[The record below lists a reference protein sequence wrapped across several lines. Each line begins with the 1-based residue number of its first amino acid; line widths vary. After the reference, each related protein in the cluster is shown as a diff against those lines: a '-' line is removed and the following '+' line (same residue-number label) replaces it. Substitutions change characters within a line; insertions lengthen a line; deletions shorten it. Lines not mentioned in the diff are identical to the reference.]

1 MLATSSTHA
10 TNAAL
15 YRRLAFNPVRD
26 FTPIS
31 QIAFVPN
38 LLVVNPEVPVS
49 SIAELVAHAKA
60 RPGQLN
66 YGSGGAGTSLHLAAA
81 VFAYRAGIDMV
92 HVPYRGGAPVAADLV
107 SGKIQVSFSPLV
119 EVLQQ
124 VRAGKLRA
132 LGVTTARRSA
142 LLPAI
147 PTISEVIPGYEVAL
161 RNGIM
166 GGGTAGSGGEAPCL
180 GDRSHRRQPGNA
192 VASWRAGLGPRG
204 QHTPGIRR
212 FRRRRAAEM
221 GGAGAYLGRDHRLN
235 APPGAAVPNGCRAI
249 PTVDCKTEPEH
260 ATWCLPQSMPNSLR
274 EAQSARGHWRRSSRH
289 GSLASK
295 HAGFSPHRHGG
306 HVSELRTD
314 RKTYRT
320 RDEARADVFDY
331 IERFYNSRRR
341 HSTIGYKGPVEFEM
355 MAVPT

>member
-1 MLATSSTHA
+1 MERRSFAKGLAALPLMLAPMLAGAVGRSAQAQARWTPDKPLRIVVPFAAGGSTDVTARLVAQALGERLGQSVIVDNRAGAGGNIGAETVARAEPDGYTLILATSSTHA

-15 YRRLAFNPVRD
+15 YRRLPFNPVRD

-31 QIAFVPN
+31 QIAFIPN
-38 LLVVNPEVPVS
+38 LLVVNPDVPVNS
-49 SIAELVAHAKA
+49 VAELVAYAKA

-81 VFAYRAGIDMV
+81 VFAHRAGIDMV

-107 SGKIQVSFSPLV
+107 SGKMQVSFSPLV

-142 LLPAI
+142 VLPDVPA
-147 PTISEVIPGYEVAL
+147 ISEVIPGYEVAL
-161 RNGIM
+161 WNGIM
-166 GGGTAGSGGEAPCL
+166 GPAGLPAPVVARL
-180 GDRSHRRQPGNA
+180 ASEIISHRRQPGNA

-221 GGAGAYLGRDHRLN
+221 GGAGAYLGRDRRLN
-235 APPGAAVPNGCRAI
+235 MRRDAA
-249 PTVDCKTEPEH
+249 EPRCH
-260 ATWCLPQSMPNSLR
+260 PD
-274 EAQSARGHWRRSSRH
+274 
-289 GSLASK
+289 GS
-295 HAGFSPHRHGG
+295 
-306 HVSELRTD
+306 E
-314 RKTYRT
+314 
-320 RDEARADVFDY
+320 
-331 IERFYNSRRR
+331 
-341 HSTIGYKGPVEFEM
+341 GPF
-355 MAVPT
+355 P